1 MGFGAHVL
9 LLPALDGGLE
19 GGGGAHVLLPTVPD
33 DGLDGGGGGRGSS
46 SELFADFEFSN
57 FLGSSAGLV
66 LPVLGLRGLS
76 SELHVLGELVKLVE
90 AAAVPPPGHL
100 TGGVG
105 LLLLALKCNF
115 SLFWGQL
122 VKESLCRLD
131 CGRGYVKVKG
141 LAGQYWSVAGVVIR
155 GAVSEDP
162 GHLIIGRWRIFS
174 FYCRG
179 ICPPT
184 PVPSHSAS
192 FCGPPSGI
200 CW

>member
-1 MGFGAHVL
+1 VGFGAHVL

-33 DGLDGGGGGRGSS
+33 DGLDGGGG
-46 SELFADFEFSN
+46 
-57 FLGSSAGLV
+57 GSSAGLV

-122 VKESLCRLD
+122 VKE
-131 CGRGYVKVKG
+131 
-141 LAGQYWSVAGVVIR
+141 
-155 GAVSEDP
+155 
-162 GHLIIGRWRIFS
+162 
-174 FYCRG
+174 
-179 ICPPT
+179 
-184 PVPSHSAS
+184 
-192 FCGPPSGI
+192 
-200 CW
+200 

>member
-76 SELHVLGELVKLVE
+76 SELHVLGELVK

-141 LAGQYWSVAGVVIR
+141 LAGQYWSVTGVVIR

-192 FCGPPSGI
+192 FCGPPSL
-200 CW
+200 